1 MDLKKLSC
9 FQLNKRVKNQV
20 DEKKRMLQAISA
32 NVSSEGQSL
41 YIAISKTISEVR
53 WNNSE
58 IVVWNQE
65 VSKFSIIK
73 VCIKKITHFI

>member
-1 MDLKKLSC
+1 M
-9 FQLNKRVKNQV
+9 RNQV

-41 YIAISKTISEVR
+41 FIAIAKTINQVR
-53 WNNSE
+53 WSNSE

-65 VSKFSIIK
+65 VNMHTFSVNPIQGATR
-73 VCIKKITHFI
+73 KIDRLS

>member
-1 MDLKKLSC
+1 M
-9 FQLNKRVKNQV
+9 RNQV
-20 DEKKRMLQAISA
+20 DEKKRLLQAISA
-32 NVSSEGQSL
+32 NVSTEGQSL

-65 VSKFSIIK
+65 VGVKNKRILEQKCCHICPLS
-73 VCIKKITHFI
+73 